1 MPVNPL
7 HAETLAHQIHA
18 LVNTKR
24 MSYLDAVLYV
34 CEQRN
39 IEPELIAPLLGD
51 KIKFELANEATRLHF
66 LKRRIELPF

>member
-1 MPVNPL
+1 MPVDPL
-7 HAETLAHQIHA
+7 HAESLAHQIQT
-18 LVNTKR
+18 LVQEKR
-24 MSYLDAVLYV
+24 LSYLDAVLYI

-51 KIKFELANEATRLHF
+51 KIKFELASEATRLHF